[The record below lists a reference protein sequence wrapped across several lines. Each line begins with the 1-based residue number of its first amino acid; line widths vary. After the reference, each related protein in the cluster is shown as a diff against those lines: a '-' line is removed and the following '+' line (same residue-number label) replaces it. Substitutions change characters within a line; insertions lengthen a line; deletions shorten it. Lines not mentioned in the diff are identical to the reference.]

1 MPDYKPNAAVRLSA
15 VCHENLNAICVMMD
29 KPKGAVIE
37 TLAAGGIRAYMEGVA
52 AQAEAAAH
60 AEAQARAEDL
70 ALEDEAR

>member
-15 VCHENLNAICVMMD
+15 TCHENLDAIAVMMGR
-29 KPKGAVIE
+29 PKGQVVE

-60 AEAQARAEDL
+60 AEAQARAEEL